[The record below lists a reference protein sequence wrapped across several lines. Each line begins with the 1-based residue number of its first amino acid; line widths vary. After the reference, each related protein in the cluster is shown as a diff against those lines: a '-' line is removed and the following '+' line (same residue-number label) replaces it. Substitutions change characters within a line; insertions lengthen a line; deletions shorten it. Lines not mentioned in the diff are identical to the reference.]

1 MTIKPG
7 GVMESSAI
15 EALFILAGEL
25 QQRSFYSEVSVEADH
40 NSGEL
45 FFNVGAQQF
54 KVTVSAVEND

>member
-1 MTIKPG
+1 
-7 GVMESSAI
+7 MESSAI